1 METLETARLIL
12 RPRDMGDFD
21 ACLAMDGDP
30 EVIRYVAA
38 PWRNEAEHFAFLK
51 QRIAMRY
58 PPGQGYWSIFAK
70 EAPQAFLGWVMLCP
84 CSVAGAEVEIGWR
97 LNRAA
102 WGHGYATEAAAPVLA
117 LGFAKGD
124 MASVVADIHPD
135 NHASLRV
142 AEKIGLVFTGMVDY
156 HGAPARRFS
165 ITRQA
170 FGVRAAST
178 TQPNSTTRP

>member
-30 EVIRYVAA
+30 GVIRYVGP
-38 PWRNEAEHFAFLK
+38 PWSNEMEHRDFLRR
-51 QRIAMRY
+51 RIQEPC
-58 PPGQGYWSIFAK
+58 PPGLGYWSIFAR
-70 EAPQAFLGWVMLCP
+70 EDPARFLGWVMLFP

-102 WGHGYATEAAAPVLA
+102 WGHGYATEAAAPILA
-117 LGFAKGD
+117 LGFARGD

-135 NHASLRV
+135 NHASMRV
-142 AEKIGLVFTGMVDY
+142 AEKIGLVFTEMVDY
-156 HGAPARRFS
+156 HGEPTRRFS
-165 ITRQA
+165 ITRAA
-170 FGVRAAST
+170 FDASSTVTSVRY
-178 TQPNSTTRP
+178 RK

>member
-1 METLETARLIL
+1 MQTLETARLIL

-30 EVIRYVAA
+30 EVIRYVGP
-38 PWRNEAEHFAFLK
+38 PWSNAAEHRDFLRR
-51 QRIAMRY
+51 RIQEPY
-58 PPGQGYWSIFAK
+58 PPGLGYWSIFAR
-70 EAPQAFLGWVMLCP
+70 EDPTRFLGWVMLYP

-117 LGFAKGD
+117 LGFAEGD

-135 NHASLRV
+135 NHASRRV

-156 HGAPARRFS
+156 HGEEARRYS
-165 ITRQA
+165 ITRAA
-170 FGVRAAST
+170 FNASSMAASV
-178 TQPNSTTRP
+178 R

>member
-30 EVIRYVAA
+30 EVIRYVGP
-38 PWRNEAEHFAFLK
+38 PWSNETEHQDFLRR
-51 QRIAMRY
+51 RIQEPC
-58 PPGQGYWSIFAK
+58 PPGLGYWSIFAR
-70 EAPQAFLGWVMLCP
+70 EDPARFLGWVMLYP

-102 WGHGYATEAAAPVLA
+102 WGHGYATEAAAPILA
-117 LGFAKGD
+117 LGFARGG

-135 NHASLRV
+135 NHASMRV

-156 HGAPARRFS
+156 HGEPARRFS
-165 ITRQA
+165 ITRAA
-170 FGVRAAST
+170 FDLRTASI

>member
-1 METLETARLIL
+1 MKTLETARLIL
-12 RPRDMGDFD
+12 RPRDMSDFE
-21 ACLAMDGDP
+21 ACVALDSDP

-38 PWRNEAEHFAFLK
+38 PWRNEAEHLAFLK

-70 EAPQAFLGWVMLCP
+70 QDPTAFLGWVMLCP
-84 CSVAGAEVEIGWR
+84 CHVAGAEVEIGWR

-102 WGHGYATEAAAPVLA
+102 WGRGYATEAAAPILA
-117 LGFAKGD
+117 EGFAEGD
-124 MASVVADIHPD
+124 MREIVADIHPD

-156 HGAPARRFS
+156 HGEPARRHA
-165 ITRQA
+165 ITR
-170 FGVRAAST
+170 T
-178 TQPNSTTRP
+178 TFEAIQPKITTRA